1 MQKPDDPGV
10 IVFMGGVAAPLQAIR
25 ADGTGL
31 HPLALRDSCEP
42 ADFSADGQTVACYPT
57 EGSWGIYVMGRDGS
71 DWHRV
76 PLPAGYSHSPSLS
89 PEGDQLLFLHSK
101 GDYSETMELWKVG
114 VDGKDPERVAG
125 GDLSEPAWSPDG
137 KRIAYVRDAGGF
149 GCRVGSHVGELVVSA
164 ASGRGPSVI
173 AKRAELP
180 TWSPDGTRL
189 AFVSDT
195 NSPKGRDCTIWT
207 VSAEGGTP
215 TQLAHDADKRALAWS
230 TDGKRIAF
238 LRETS
243 PCGHVC
249 EVQINVVPA
258 TGGEP
263 HPVGPLI
270 TPLGATMFWLP
281 TPAITP
287 ED

>member
-1 MQKPDDPGV
+1 M
-10 IVFMGGVAAPLQAIR
+10 R
-25 ADGTGL
+25 
-31 HPLALRDSCEP
+31 
-42 ADFSADGQTVACYPT
+42 
-57 EGSWGIYVMGRDGS
+57 RDGS

-89 PEGDQLLFLHSK
+89 PEGDQLLFLHSE
-101 GDYSETMELWKVG
+101 GEFSETMELWKAG
-114 VDGKDPERVAG
+114 VDGEDPKRVAG
-125 GDLSEPAWSPDG
+125 GDISDPAWSPDG

-149 GCRVGSHVGELVVSA
+149 GCGPHVGELVVSD
-164 ASGRGPSVI
+164 ASGQDSSVI
-173 AKRAELP
+173 AKRGERP

-189 AFVSDT
+189 AFVRDAS
-195 NSPKGRDCTIWT
+195 SPKRRDCTIWT
-207 VSAEGGTP
+207 VSAAGGTP
-215 TQLAHDADKRALAWS
+215 TSLAHDADKRGLVWS

-238 LRETS
+238 MRETS

-249 EVQINVVPA
+249 DVQIYVVPA

-263 HPVGPLI
+263 HLVGPLLTGI
-270 TPLGATMFWLP
+270 GPAMFWLP